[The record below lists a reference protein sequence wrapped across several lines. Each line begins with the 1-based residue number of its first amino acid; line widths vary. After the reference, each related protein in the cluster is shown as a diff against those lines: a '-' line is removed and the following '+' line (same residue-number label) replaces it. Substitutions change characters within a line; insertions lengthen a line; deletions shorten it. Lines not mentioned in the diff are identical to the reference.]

1 MEQISE
7 MVLEYLIA
15 LLTLSK
21 QKLEYKAKPMFSLGK
36 YYRLICLEEIPFSE
50 LQILFRFLLYSGNT
64 SSATRNVLGT
74 VHVLYLAEQYRK
86 RHRLNHPKKRL
97 TTPQQVRLNPLQLD
111 Q

>member
-7 MVLEYLIA
+7 MVLGYLIA

-21 QKLEYKAKPMFSLGK
+21 QKLEYKAKPLFSLGK
-36 YYRLICLEEIPFSE
+36 YYRLICLEGIPF
-50 LQILFRFLLYSGNT
+50 LGPHALCNQQGFTANI